1 MIIETARLLMRP
13 FTDDDA
19 DALAAINTNPA
30 STRYFPAPMT
40 RADSNAALKR
50 YQQGVADNGFSF
62 LAAELKPERQ
72 LIGIVG
78 ISRLEAPVSVCIPGS
93 PEVEIGWRISPEAWG
108 HGYAPEAAQACLKYG
123 FETLNLPEIVAIT
136 FEGNLPS
143 RRVME
148 KIGMRHDPQAS
159 FDHPKVPAD
168 SPVKTHVTYRM
179 ANPAH

>member
-30 STRYFPAPMT
+30 STRYFPAPIT
-40 RADSNAALKR
+40 RAESDAALKR
-50 YQQGVADNGFSF
+50 YQKGLADNGFSF
-62 LAAELKPERQ
+62 LAADLKPEGR

-78 ISRLEAPVSVCIPGS
+78 ISRLEGSVSACIPGH
-93 PEVEIGWRISPEAWG
+93 PEVEIGWRISPDAWG
-108 HGYAPEAAQACLKYG
+108 HGYAPEAARACLKYG
-123 FETLNLPEIVAIT
+123 FEALNLPEIVAIT
-136 FEGNLPS
+136 YKGNLPS

-148 KIGMRHDPQAS
+148 KIRMQHDPQAG

-168 SPVKTHVTYRM
+168 SPVKTHVTYRI